1 MRNGAVLVTGASGF
15 IGTALCRHL
24 VRQGRR
30 VVGVVRRQQAKL
42 PAGVERR
49 VVADIGLATDW
60 NGLLGDVDT
69 VIHLAARVHVMRE
82 QAVSPLY
89 AFRYVN
95 TYGTRKLAKAAVAQ
109 GVRRMIYISSVKALG
124 DGRPDGAPYR
134 DDDAPSPTDAY
145 GLSKLEGERI
155 LEEVGGGGRIE
166 TVVLR
171 PPLVYGPGVR
181 GNFRALMKLCDT
193 PLPLPLG
200 ELDNRRS
207 LLAQDNLIDAIARTI
222 DDQRA
227 VGRVY
232 LLRDGEDLSTTELIR
247 RLRLALGRPERLVT
261 APVGILPALNN
272 VRRIAGAV
280 QRLTGTLTVDDRAI
294 RRELGWTPPVD
305 VDTALSVVATA
316 WRNGWGR

>member
-1 MRNGAVLVTGASGF
+1 MSGAILVTGASGF

-24 VRQGRR
+24 IRQGRR
-30 VVGVVRRQQAKL
+30 VIGVVRRSSAKL

-49 VVADIGLATDW
+49 VVPDIGLATDW
-60 NGLLGDVDT
+60 AGQLGDVDT
-69 VIHLAARVHVMRE
+69 VVHLAARVHIMRE
-82 QAVSPLY
+82 RAVSPLY

-95 TYGTRKLAKAAVAQ
+95 TYGTRKLAKASVAQ
-109 GVRRMIYISSVKALG
+109 GVRRMVYISSVKALG

-134 DDDAPSPTDAY
+134 DDDLPAPTDAY
-145 GLSKLEGERI
+145 GQSKLEGERI
-155 LEEVGGGGRIE
+155 LEEVGGDGRIE

-207 LLAQDNLIDAIARTI
+207 LLAQDNLIDAITRAI
-222 DDQRA
+222 DDPRA
-227 VGRVY
+227 AGRIY
-232 LLRDGEDLSTTELIR
+232 LLRDGEDLSTSELIR
-247 RLRLALGRPERLVT
+247 RLRVALGRPERLVA
-261 APVGILPALNN
+261 APVGILPALGN

-305 VDTALSVVATA
+305 VDTALSAVATA

>member
-1 MRNGAVLVTGASGF
+1 MTGAILVTGASGF

-24 VRQGRR
+24 IRQGRR
-30 VVGVVRRQQAKL
+30 VVGVVRRQSAKL

-49 VVADIGLATDW
+49 VVPDIGLATDW
-60 NGLLGDVDT
+60 TGRLDDVDT

-95 TYGTRKLAKAAVAQ
+95 TYGTRKLAKASVAQ
-109 GVRRMIYISSVKALG
+109 GVRRLIYISSVKALG

-134 DDDAPSPTDAY
+134 DDDIPAPTDAY
-145 GLSKLEGERI
+145 GQSKLEGERI
-155 LEEVGGGGRIE
+155 LDEVGGEGRIE

-193 PLPLPLG
+193 PFPLPLG

-207 LLAQDNLIDAIARTI
+207 LLAQDNLIDAITLAIEDPRAIGRT
-222 DDQRA
+222 
-227 VGRVY
+227 Y
-232 LLRDGEDLSTTELIR
+232 LLRDGEDLSTSELIR
-247 RLRLALGRPERLVT
+247 RLRLALGRPERLVA
-261 APVGILPALNN
+261 APVGILPALGN

-294 RRELGWTPPVD
+294 RRELGWSPPVD
-305 VDTALSVVATA
+305 VDTALSAVATA

>member
-1 MRNGAVLVTGASGF
+1 MNGAILVTGASGF

-24 VRQGRR
+24 IRQGRR
-30 VVGVVRRQQAKL
+30 VVGVVRRPSAKL

-49 VVADIGLATDW
+49 VIPDIGLATDW
-60 NGLLGDVDT
+60 TGQLADVDT
-69 VIHLAARVHVMRE
+69 VIHLAARVHIMRE
-82 QAVSPLY
+82 RAVSPLY

-95 TYGTRKLAKAAVAQ
+95 TYGTRKLAKACVAQ
-109 GVRRMIYISSVKALG
+109 GVRRMVYISSVKALG
-124 DGRPDGAPYR
+124 DGRPDGSPYR
-134 DDDAPSPTDAY
+134 DDDTPAPTDAY
-145 GLSKLEGERI
+145 GQSKLEGERI
-155 LEEVGGGGRIE
+155 LEEVGGDGRIE
-166 TVVLR
+166 TVILR

-207 LLAQDNLIDAIARTI
+207 LLAQDNLIDAITRAI
-222 DDQRA
+222 DDPRA
-227 VGRVY
+227 AGRSY
-232 LLRDGEDLSTTELIR
+232 LLRDGEDLSTSELIR
-247 RLRLALGRPERLVT
+247 RLRHALGRPERLVA
-261 APVGILPALNN
+261 APVGILPALGN

-305 VDTALSVVATA
+305 VDTALSAVATA